1 MKRLKKSI
9 LKNSRTVKNP
19 KKIFGKSGEETD
31 PIPAKIK
38 YKDVTP
44 ELEKK
49 LKKSE
54 SKQKAPAASK
64 PKKKNIFPDKKIP
77 LAILNNTRVEY
88 FDDRFY
94 KALLPLNTH
103 KDYIQN
109 IPENYIYRSPDG
121 IEVYLPSV
129 STILG
134 KVMNKE
140 FLARWRGDVGNER
153 ADKII
158 DAALNKGSNI
168 HNAIDLLCNGTIII
182 YQNLKSSNI
191 STKEIKAFQRKV
203 KRPVMILHDQAEM
216 IQVTRFKRL
225 IDMIGPEIVSTEQ
238 NVFSLD
244 RAYAGTLDQVWNIQ
258 EGTHLI
264 NTGKI
269 KTFIPG
275 GLYIIDFKTGKG
287 YDEFSTYLQ
296 MAAYYKAHHLNDVII
311 GALGIHLNS
320 DTKSGIEGVKVY
332 QLNKDQLDNYYEQ
345 FTTYQRIF
353 NYDVDLIPKRYDFP
367 AIIQMDK
374 KNILKIKNKKS
385 K

>member
-9 LKNSRTVKNP
+9 LKNSGPGKKT
-19 KKIFGKSGEETD
+19 KKIFGKSGKKTD
-31 PIPAKIK
+31 TIPEKIK

-54 SKQKAPAASK
+54 SKPTAAKK
-64 PKKKNIFPDKKIP
+64 PRKKITSAEKKIQ

-103 KDYIQN
+103 KDYLQN

-153 ADKII
+153 ADKIV
-158 DAALNKGSNI
+158 DAALTKGSNI

-216 IQVTRFKRL
+216 IQVTRFKKL
-225 IDMIGPEIVSTEQ
+225 VDMIGPEIVSTEQ

-244 RAYAGTLDQVWNIQ
+244 RAYAGTLDQVWNVP

-269 KTFIPG
+269 KSFIPG

-296 MAAYYKAHHLNDVII
+296 MAAYYKAHHLNDQII

-320 DTKSGIEGVKVY
+320 DTKSGIEGIKVY
-332 QLNKDQLDNYYEQ
+332 QLNKDQLDHYFEQ

-353 NYDVDLIPKRYDFP
+353 NYDIDLIPKRYDFP
-367 AIIQMDK
+367 AIIEMNK
-374 KNILKIKNKKS
+374 KNILKTKK
-385 K
+385 KTK